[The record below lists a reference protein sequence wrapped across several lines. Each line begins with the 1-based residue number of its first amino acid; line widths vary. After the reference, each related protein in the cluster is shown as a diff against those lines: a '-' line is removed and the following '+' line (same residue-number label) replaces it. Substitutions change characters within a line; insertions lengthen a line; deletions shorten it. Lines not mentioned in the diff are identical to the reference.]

1 MRIHCLGGGLV
12 GSFVTRKLVE
22 DGFDVH
28 LFDVVNRATPA
39 VFHLKDAASAD
50 HSSADLIVN
59 MVPGSIGH
67 DVLRVLHEQGHNIVD
82 LSFSET
88 TPDQLPAG
96 PGVVLWD
103 VGIAPGLS
111 NMLVA
116 LAQRELGRLDKVS
129 IKVGGNPAQPDEGWS
144 YMAPFSPHDVI
155 AEYTRAARIVRD
167 GVVTVV
173 PAMEELHTVDAN
185 GRTMEAFLTDGL
197 RSLINLPADSM
208 GEYTVRWPG
217 HIQRYQ
223 RTTLSPDELVDAWAF
238 DPQRPEFTWME
249 VRVEAGEKTRVWTV
263 EDSGKNGDSSM
274 ARTTGLVTFACVKAW
289 SERTLFEQGVH
300 PPEDLPDDVIHDVI
314 KVLRNEGVA
323 VHLRSSDGQE
333 ECCTKAKNFEH
344 QSFKKH
350 SRNTAGWGQHDLL
363 AQPLEDPTNRLASSS
378 VQRFAD
384 QALGQHRSAGQ
395 G

>member
-22 DGFDVH
+22 DGFEVH
-28 LFDVVNRATPA
+28 LFDVVNQATPA

-96 PGVVLWD
+96 QGVVLWD

-129 IKVGGNPAQPDEGWS
+129 IKVGGNPAQPDDGWS

-155 AEYTRAARIVRD
+155 AEYTRPARIVRD
-167 GVVTVV
+167 GTVTVV
-173 PAMEELHTVDAN
+173 PAMDELHTVDAN

-263 EDSGKNGDSSM
+263 EDSGKDGDSSM

-289 SERTLFEQGVH
+289 SERTLFDRGVH
-300 PPEDLPDDVIHDVI
+300 PPEDLPDDVIHNVI
-314 KVLRNEGVA
+314 EVLKNEGVA
-323 VHLRSSDGQE
+323 VDLRAFDDGE
-333 ECCTKAKNFEH
+333 K
-344 QSFKKH
+344 
-350 SRNTAGWGQHDLL
+350 R
-363 AQPLEDPTNRLASSS
+363 
-378 VQRFAD
+378 
-384 QALGQHRSAGQ
+384 
-395 G
+395 

>member
-96 PGVVLWD
+96 QGVVLWD

-129 IKVGGNPAQPDEGWS
+129 IKVGGNPAQPDDGWS

-155 AEYTRAARIVRD
+155 AEYTRPARIVRD
-167 GVVTVV
+167 GTVTVV
-173 PAMEELHTVDAN
+173 PAMDELHTVDAN

-263 EDSGKNGDSSM
+263 EDSGKDGDSSM

-289 SERTLFEQGVH
+289 SERTLFDRGVH
-300 PPEDLPDDVIHDVI
+300 PPEDLPDDVIHNVI
-314 KVLRNEGVA
+314 EVLKNEGVA
-323 VHLRSSDGQE
+323 VDLRAFDDGE
-333 ECCTKAKNFEH
+333 K
-344 QSFKKH
+344 
-350 SRNTAGWGQHDLL
+350 R
-363 AQPLEDPTNRLASSS
+363 
-378 VQRFAD
+378 
-384 QALGQHRSAGQ
+384 
-395 G
+395 

>member
-22 DGFDVH
+22 DGFEVH

-88 TPDQLPAG
+88 TPDRLPAG

-155 AEYTRAARIVRD
+155 AEYTRPARIVRD
-167 GVVTVV
+167 GTVTVV
-173 PAMEELHTVDAN
+173 PAMDELHTVDAN

-249 VRVEAGEKTRVWTV
+249 VRVEAGENTRVWTV
-263 EDSGKNGDSSM
+263 EDSGKDGDSSM

-289 SERTLFEQGVH
+289 SERPLFDRGVH

-314 KVLRNEGVA
+314 EVLKNEGVA
-323 VHLRSSDGQE
+323 VDLRAFDDGE
-333 ECCTKAKNFEH
+333 K
-344 QSFKKH
+344 
-350 SRNTAGWGQHDLL
+350 R
-363 AQPLEDPTNRLASSS
+363 
-378 VQRFAD
+378 
-384 QALGQHRSAGQ
+384 
-395 G
+395 

>member
-22 DGFDVH
+22 DGFEVH

-129 IKVGGNPAQPDEGWS
+129 IKVGGNPAQPDDGWS

-155 AEYTRAARIVRD
+155 AEYTRPARIVRD
-167 GVVTVV
+167 GTVTVV
-173 PAMEELHTVDAN
+173 PAMDELHTVDAN

-263 EDSGKNGDSSM
+263 EDSGKDGDSSM

-289 SERTLFEQGVH
+289 SERTLFDRGVH

-314 KVLRNEGVA
+314 EVLKNEGVT
-323 VHLRSSDGQE
+323 VDLRAFDDGE
-333 ECCTKAKNFEH
+333 K
-344 QSFKKH
+344 
-350 SRNTAGWGQHDLL
+350 R
-363 AQPLEDPTNRLASSS
+363 
-378 VQRFAD
+378 
-384 QALGQHRSAGQ
+384 
-395 G
+395 

>member
-28 LFDVVNRATPA
+28 LFDVVTRATPA

-88 TPDQLPAG
+88 TPDRLPAG

-129 IKVGGNPAQPDEGWS
+129 IKVGGNPAQPDDGWS

-155 AEYTRAARIVRD
+155 AEYTRPARIVRD
-167 GVVTVV
+167 GTVTVV
-173 PAMEELHTVDAN
+173 PAMDELHTVDAN

-249 VRVEAGEKTRVWTV
+249 VRVVAGEKTRVWTV
-263 EDSGKNGDSSM
+263 EDSGKDGDSSM

-289 SERTLFEQGVH
+289 SERTLFDRGVH

-314 KVLRNEGVA
+314 EVLKNEGVA
-323 VHLRSSDGQE
+323 VDLRAFDDGE
-333 ECCTKAKNFEH
+333 K
-344 QSFKKH
+344 
-350 SRNTAGWGQHDLL
+350 R
-363 AQPLEDPTNRLASSS
+363 
-378 VQRFAD
+378 
-384 QALGQHRSAGQ
+384 
-395 G
+395 

>member
-22 DGFDVH
+22 DGFEVH

-67 DVLRVLHEQGHNIVD
+67 DVLRVLHEHGHNIVD

-129 IKVGGNPAQPDEGWS
+129 IKVGGNPAQPDDGWS

-155 AEYTRAARIVRD
+155 AEYTRPARIVRD
-167 GVVTVV
+167 GAVTVV
-173 PAMEELHTVDAN
+173 PAMDELHTVDAN

-197 RSLINLPADSM
+197 RSLINLGADSM

-249 VRVEAGEKTRVWTV
+249 VRVEAGENTRVWTV
-263 EDSGKNGDSSM
+263 EDSGKDGDSSM

-289 SERTLFEQGVH
+289 SERTLFDRGVH

-314 KVLRNEGVA
+314 EVLKNEGVT
-323 VHLRSSDGQE
+323 VDLRAFDGGE
-333 ECCTKAKNFEH
+333 K
-344 QSFKKH
+344 
-350 SRNTAGWGQHDLL
+350 R
-363 AQPLEDPTNRLASSS
+363 
-378 VQRFAD
+378 
-384 QALGQHRSAGQ
+384 
-395 G
+395 

>member
-12 GSFVTRKLVE
+12 GSFVTRKLVG
-22 DGFDVH
+22 DGHDVH
-28 LFDVVNRATPA
+28 LYDVVERDTPA
-39 VFHLKDAASAD
+39 TFHLEDAASAD
-50 HSSADLIVN
+50 HSEADFVVN

-67 DVLRVLHEQGHNIVD
+67 EVLKTLHARGHRIVD

-96 PGVVLWD
+96 SGVVLWD

-116 LAQRELGRLDKVS
+116 LAHRELGRLDKVS
-129 IKVGGNPAQPDEGWS
+129 IKVGGNPAHPDDGWS

-155 AEYTRAARIVRD
+155 AEYTRPARIVRN
-167 GVVTVV
+167 GAIAVV
-173 PAMEELHTVDAN
+173 PAMDELHTIDAN

-223 RTTLSPDELVDAWAF
+223 RTELNPNELVDAWKF
-238 DPQRPEFTWME
+238 DSKRPEFTWME
-249 VRVEAGEKTRVWTV
+249 VRVVAGGKSRVWTV
-263 EDSGKNGDSSM
+263 EDGGKNGDSSM

-289 SERTLFEQGVH
+289 CQRALFTEGVH
-300 PPEDLPDDVIHDVI
+300 PPEDLPDDVIHNVI
-314 KVLRNEGVA
+314 EVLKSEGVD
-323 VHLRSSDGQE
+323 VHLRSSDG
-333 ECCTKAKNFEH
+333 
-344 QSFKKH
+344 
-350 SRNTAGWGQHDLL
+350 
-363 AQPLEDPTNRLASSS
+363 
-378 VQRFAD
+378 
-384 QALGQHRSAGQ
+384 
-395 G
+395 

>member
-129 IKVGGNPAQPDEGWS
+129 IKVGGNPAQPDDGWS

-155 AEYTRAARIVRD
+155 AEYTRPARIVRD
-167 GVVTVV
+167 GAVTVV
-173 PAMEELHTVDAN
+173 PAMDELHTVDAN

-249 VRVEAGEKTRVWTV
+249 VRVEAGENTRVWTV
-263 EDSGKNGDSSM
+263 EDSGKDGDSSM

-289 SERTLFEQGVH
+289 SERTLFDRGVH
-300 PPEDLPDDVIHDVI
+300 PPEDLPDDVIHNVI
-314 KVLRNEGVA
+314 EVLKNEGVA
-323 VHLRSSDGQE
+323 VDLRAFDDGE
-333 ECCTKAKNFEH
+333 K
-344 QSFKKH
+344 
-350 SRNTAGWGQHDLL
+350 R
-363 AQPLEDPTNRLASSS
+363 
-378 VQRFAD
+378 
-384 QALGQHRSAGQ
+384 
-395 G
+395 

>member
-289 SERTLFEQGVH
+289 SERTLFDRGIH

-314 KVLRNEGVA
+314 EVLRNEGVA
-323 VHLRSSDGQE
+323 VNLRSSDDGE
-333 ECCTKAKNFEH
+333 K
-344 QSFKKH
+344 
-350 SRNTAGWGQHDLL
+350 R
-363 AQPLEDPTNRLASSS
+363 
-378 VQRFAD
+378 
-384 QALGQHRSAGQ
+384 
-395 G
+395 